1 MQLQQSS
8 DATSNEAE
16 KVAISIYR
24 HLTDNISDLL
34 SDIERAAKFTIDYQG
49 GLTEKDQVVF
59 SGLKQ
64 VKKYCRVALE
74 SLQDNDLANAKK
86 ARESAKNILTKM
98 LGKVGDLDRST
109 EKTAIDSIK
118 NAVLRQDRYTAFSN
132 TLEESLSREFSSLH
146 RQLGDLLVDSEK
158 IKGLEVGSLKRMVS
172 RYLDII
178 QENKVNHPAEV
189 EAFLEKVNDYR
200 TTATL
205 ADLSAEVL
213 EYLQHNGLASGC
225 NVGTAKR

>member
-1 MQLQQSS
+1 M
-8 DATSNEAE
+8 
-16 KVAISIYR
+16 
-24 HLTDNISDLL
+24 
-34 SDIERAAKFTIDYQG
+34 
-49 GLTEKDQVVF
+49 
-59 SGLKQ
+59 
-64 VKKYCRVALE
+64 
-74 SLQDNDLANAKK
+74 
-86 ARESAKNILTKM
+86 
-98 LGKVGDLDRST
+98 
-109 EKTAIDSIK
+109 
-118 NAVLRQDRYTAFSN
+118 
-132 TLEESLSREFSSLH
+132 
-146 RQLGDLLVDSEK
+146 LVDSEK

-213 EYLQHNGLASGC
+213 EYLQDNGLASGC